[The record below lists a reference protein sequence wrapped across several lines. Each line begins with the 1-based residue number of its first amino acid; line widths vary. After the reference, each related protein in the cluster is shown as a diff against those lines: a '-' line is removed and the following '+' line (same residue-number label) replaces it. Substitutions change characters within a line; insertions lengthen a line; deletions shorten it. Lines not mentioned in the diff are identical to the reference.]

1 MSDATFPP
9 APVSADIMF
18 TVNPF
23 DLVDRSDPNAKIPID
38 ALPPQLVKLTDFGL
52 ARFIDPAAPRL
63 ETRCGSESFAAP
75 EIIMGMPY
83 DGRDTDAWAVG
94 VILFALVTCELP
106 FDRSPSEGNGSA
118 FSHHRAGGHQPSPE
132 DDDASRRKQLMRI
145 ARGAYDWPAGKGSE
159 GVKRVVGKLLV
170 RDPGR
175 RSRIDRGLW
184 DEIWMNGPGS
194 LPAPEA
200 YDESA
205 PAVIEAGGRRRV
217 LDGYVVDSESV
228 VMAG

>member
-1 MSDATFPP
+1 
-9 APVSADIMF
+9 MF
-18 TVNPF
+18 TINPF
-23 DLVDRSDPNAKIPID
+23 DLVDRNDPNAKIPID

-52 ARFIDPAAPRL
+52 ARFIDPASPRL

-75 EIIMGMPY
+75 EIIMGLSY

-106 FDRSPSEGNGSA
+106 FDRTSERNGSGL
-118 FSHHRAGGHQPSPE
+118 SHRSAYHTPD

-145 ARGAYDWPAGKGSE
+145 ARGAYDWPTGKGSE
-159 GVKRVVGKLLV
+159 GVKRVVAKLLV
-170 RDPGR
+170 RDPAR
-175 RSRIDRGLW
+175 RSRIDRALW

-200 YDESA
+200 YDPSA
-205 PAVIEAGGRRRV
+205 PAIFDGRGRRRL
-217 LDGYVVDSESV
+217 LDGYVIDSETMDFSV
-228 VMAG
+228 

>member
-1 MSDATFPP
+1 
-9 APVSADIMF
+9 MF

-23 DLVDRSDPNAKIPID
+23 NLADASDPNAKIPID

-52 ARFIDPAAPRL
+52 ARFIDPASPLL

-106 FDRSPSEGNGSA
+106 FDRFHADGNGA
-118 FSHHRAGGHQPSPE
+118 PVLTTRGAQLYSPE
-132 DDDASRRKQLMRI
+132 DAESSRRKQLMRI
-145 ARGAYDWPAGKGSE
+145 ARGAYDWPRDKGSE
-159 GVKRVVGKLLV
+159 GVKRVVAKLLV
-170 RDPGR
+170 RDPAR

-194 LPAPEA
+194 MPPPDN
-200 YDESA
+200 YDESEA
-205 PAVIEAGGRRRV
+205 SAVQDGARHKV
-217 LDGYVVDSESV
+217 LDGYVVDPSRTTDFV
-228 VMAG
+228 G